1 MFVVSRAR
9 RHLASGDFGPGPT
22 ARPLARPWK
31 TERALAASHRRP
43 DRNIRRAAL
52 ARPPA
57 SRACPTCVVLA
68 GAARRHPSCAVRE
81 CVLPPAGS
89 DPPAWAVARSGI
101 LSRLRA
107 CPVPAVRYIPRT
119 RRLMSAPL
127 VDGTASSNPIFLPLS
142 RPIFLPAIA
151 SAAKQPRPSVQ
162 ATPGFLRSARKDGVN
177 ARTSPDPSSLR
188 AERSSPDRRRKMPL
202 GCFAPLAKT
211 AWKLAPAPNRRHCE
225 RSKAAQTVGARA
237 PGLLR
242 SARKDGVGDSWGRSE
257 PGEA

>member
-1 MFVVSRAR
+1 MPSGHASSPAPGGGSSDGVGTRAIEGGARRRELGGIGFLRAR
-9 RHLASGDFGPGPT
+9 RRLASGDFGPGPT

-43 DRNIRRAAL
+43 DRIIRRAAL

-68 GAARRHPSCAVRE
+68 GAARKHPSCAVRE

-89 DPPAWAVARSGI
+89 DPPAWAVAHSGI

-107 CPVPAVRYIPRT
+107 CPVPAVRYVPRT

-127 VDGTASSNPIFLPLS
+127 VGGTAFSSPIFLPLS

-151 SAAKQPRPSVQ
+151 SAAKQPRPS
-162 ATPGFLRSARKDGVN
+162 AR
-177 ARTSPDPSSLR
+177 R
-188 AERSSPDRRRKMPL
+188 PL
-202 GCFAPLAKT
+202 GRFAALAKT
-211 AWKLAPAPNRRHCE
+211 
-225 RSKAAQTVGARA
+225 T
-237 PGLLR
+237 
-242 SARKDGVGDSWGRSE
+242 
-257 PGEA
+257 